1 MLKSYREVC
10 QAKGLGGLPKGRIAT
25 APFQKERMFD
35 SGSQTQ
41 IAMIAGISQQ
51 QDRLER
57 EKYMEYTLNKLEKRI
72 GYSFQ
77 DKKLLEHAMIH
88 SSYAN
93 EHHLGKLGCN
103 ERLEFL
109 GDAVLEVVSSD
120 FLFRTFPE
128 TAGGRYDKDTCESW
142 SASRRLHSARREID
156 LGGFLLLGKG
166 EDATGGRGRDS
177 VVSDA
182 MEALI
187 GAIYLDGG
195 FANAKEFIHRF
206 ILNDMEHK
214 KLFYDSKTI
223 LQEIVQ
229 GHTDDDTYIRSSERR
244 RTGSQQELRS
254 VCDAGRSGDRA
265 RHRTDEKISGTAC
278 GVPWDPHY
286 QKTAGV
292 GMYLKSIEIQGFKS
306 FANKILFEFH
316 NGITGIV
323 GPNGSGKSNVAD
335 AVRWV
340 LGEQRSRQLRGG
352 TYAGRYFCWYGAS
365 KTAGICLR
373 GDHPG

>member
-57 EKYMEYTLNKLEKRI
+57 EKYMEYTLNELEKRI

-128 TAGGRYDKDTCESW
+128 MPEGDMTKTR
-142 SASRRLHSARREID
+142 ASL
-156 LGGFLLLGKG
+156 
-166 EDATGGRGRDS
+166 
-177 VVSDA
+177 V
-182 MEALI
+182 
-187 GAIYLDGG
+187 
-195 FANAKEFIHRF
+195 
-206 ILNDMEHK
+206 
-214 KLFYDSKTI
+214 
-223 LQEIVQ
+223 
-229 GHTDDDTYIRSSERR
+229 
-244 RTGSQQELRS
+244 
-254 VCDAGRSGDRA
+254 
-265 RHRTDEKISGTAC
+265 
-278 GVPWDPHY
+278 
-286 QKTAGV
+286 
-292 GMYLKSIEIQGFKS
+292 
-306 FANKILFEFH
+306 
-316 NGITGIV
+316 
-323 GPNGSGKSNVAD
+323 
-335 AVRWV
+335 
-340 LGEQRSRQLRGG
+340 
-352 TYAGRYFCWYGAS
+352 
-365 KTAGICLR
+365 
-373 GDHPG
+373 

>member
-1 MLKSYREVC
+1 
-10 QAKGLGGLPKGRIAT
+10 
-25 APFQKERMFD
+25 MFD
-35 SGSQTQ
+35 SGSQAQ

-57 EKYMEYTLNKLEKRI
+57 EKYMEYTLNELEKRI

-128 TAGGRYDKDTCESW
+128 MPEGDMTKTRASLVCEPTL
-142 SASRRLHSARREID
+142 AFCAQEID

-195 FANAKEFIHRF
+195 FANAKEFINRF
-206 ILNDMEHK
+206 ILKDLENK

-229 GHTDDDTYIRSSERR
+229 AHFKE
-244 RTGSQQELRS
+244 ELS
-254 VCDAGRSGDRA
+254 YHLVGEEGPDHD
-265 RHRTDEKISGTAC
+265 
-278 GVPWDPHY
+278 
-286 QKTAGV
+286 KTFQV
-292 GMYLKSIEIQGFKS
+292 ELQI
-306 FANKILFEFH
+306 
-316 NGITGIV
+316 
-323 GPNGSGKSNVAD
+323 
-335 AVRWV
+335 
-340 LGEQRSRQLRGG
+340 GEQVYGIGKGRTKKSAEQEAAYKTILMLR
-352 TYAGRYFCWYGAS
+352 
-365 KTAGICLR
+365 KKNIK
-373 GDHPG
+373 